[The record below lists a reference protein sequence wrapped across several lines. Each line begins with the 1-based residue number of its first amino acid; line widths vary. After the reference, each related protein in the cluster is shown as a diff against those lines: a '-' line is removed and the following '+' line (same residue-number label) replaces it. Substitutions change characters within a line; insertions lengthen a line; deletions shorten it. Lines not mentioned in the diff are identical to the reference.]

1 MVLSC
6 YLSVFRS
13 DPAGLSSRQRTLVWT
28 AAIAAALSRLYALS
42 KSIWDWDEALF
53 CLGVRHYDVVLHHP
67 HPPGF
72 PLFIAAAK
80 LVRPVAGSDF
90 RALQIVT
97 VAGAIA
103 LLPALFALGRELR
116 MPFTTTILG
125 SLLCVFFPNVWFY
138 GGTAFSDLPATALV
152 AGACVLLLRG
162 CRSRWSYLLGA
173 LVLGVSIAFRPQN
186 LLIAAAPALLA
197 TWFRAREHWPDVAAA
212 AAIGA
217 VVLVISYGGAALASE
232 SVNGFFDAMRAQRDY
247 VLRVDSYHNLH
258 RTPLRDLAPGV
269 FIAPMRGGRLAHL
282 TGLLAVAGLVAAIV
296 LRRWPALCVF
306 VLFLPFNVFAWLML
320 DEATLA
326 RYAVGYVAMHAFLA
340 ADAVAVAASLLRR
353 LSARAGAVFEA
364 ALLLAMTISFA
375 RWTVPALREVRR
387 EPSPPVAAML
397 WITEHVPHG
406 SEIVVFDGLGPFASY
421 FLKDYNVAYA
431 SSRDETPPGPHT
443 PNEFYVSDG
452 ATSDA
457 AAHTFVRPHGR
468 IWEIARR
475 RYFEAFARPVTETV
489 AFGSGWHDVEEVAGG
504 AWRWMAGRAEIELS
518 AIPSGRA
525 ELSLRFYVPLDAL
538 PAPPVVTIDLNGST
552 IGRIVCRT
560 GEVSKICAVPA
571 RADTANRIVLSTDK
585 IVNPLKQ
592 GLGNDPR
599 DLGLQLR
606 MLGWRPLPP

>member
-1 MVLSC
+1 M
-6 YLSVFRS
+6 
-13 DPAGLSSRQRTLVWT
+13 
-28 AAIAAALSRLYALS
+28 
-42 KSIWDWDEALF
+42 WDWDEALF
-53 CLGVRHYDVVLHHP
+53 CLGVRHYDVVQHNP

-80 LVRPVAGSDF
+80 LVRPLADSDF

-103 LLPALFALGRELR
+103 LLPVLFALGRELR
-116 MPFTTTILG
+116 MPFPTALLG

-162 CRSRWSYLLGA
+162 CRSRSSYFLGA
-173 LVLGVSIAFRPQN
+173 LVLGISIAFRPQN
-186 LLIAAAPALLA
+186 VLIAVVPGLLA
-197 TWFRAREHWPDVAAA
+197 TWFRVRKHWLDAAVA

-217 VVLVISYGGAALASE
+217 LVLVVSYGGAALASE
-232 SVNGFFDAMRAQRDY
+232 SVRGFFDAMSAQRNY
-247 VLRVDSYHNLH
+247 VLRVDSFHNPH
-258 RTPLRDLAPGV
+258 RTPLRDLAHGV
-269 FIAPMRGGRLAHL
+269 FITPMRGGRLAQL

-296 LRRWPALCVF
+296 LRRWPALCAL

-320 DEATLA
+320 DQATLA

-340 ADAVAVAASLLRR
+340 ADAVAVASSMLRR
-353 LSARAGAVFEA
+353 LSAGTGAVFEA

-397 WITEHVPHG
+397 WITEHVPRG
-406 SEIVVFDGLGPFASY
+406 SQVVVFDGLGPFASY
-421 FLKDYNVAYA
+421 YLKDYNVAYV
-431 SSRDETPPGPHT
+431 SSRDETPQGPHT

-452 ATSDA
+452 TTSDA

-468 IWEIARR
+468 VWEIARQ
-475 RYFEAFARPVTETV
+475 RYFEAFARPVAETV
-489 AFGSGWHDVEEVAGG
+489 KLGRGWHDAEEVAGG
-504 AWRWMAGRAEIELS
+504 AWRWMAGRAEIDLS
-518 AIPSGRA
+518 AIPTGRA
-525 ELSLRFYVPLDAL
+525 ELSLRFYVPRDAL
-538 PAPPVVTIDLNGST
+538 PGPPVVTIDLNGST
-552 IGRIVCRT
+552 LGRIVCRT
-560 GEVSKICAVPA
+560 GEVSKIYAVSA
-571 RADTANRIVLSTDK
+571 RADATNRIVLSTDK